1 MTLDNVPTKHTSTT
15 LAKAADDE
23 PIFVLRASD
32 SLAVETVRHW
42 AAHALVKGVPAT
54 KVQDALDV
62 ASAMAEWPNKKLP
75 D

>member
-1 MTLDNVPTKHTSTT
+1 MATKHDSTC

-23 PIFVLRASD
+23 PIFVLRATD
-32 SLAVETVRHW
+32 ILAEDAVRHW
-42 AAHALVKGVPAT
+42 AAHALYKGVPAT

-62 ASAMAEWPNKKLP
+62 ADAMREWPRKKLP

>member
-1 MTLDNVPTKHTSTT
+1 
-15 LAKAADDE
+15 
-23 PIFVLRASD
+23 
-32 SLAVETVRHW
+32 VRHW

-62 ASAMAEWPNKKLP
+62 AECDEAEWPNKKIP